1 MDEAIQVR
9 WSDAM
14 ATIRVT
20 FKHAA
25 AGSMLVAAALLAGSA
40 NALAQ
45 PVDLE
50 QQILKS
56 LLPTVKPTTPRPPTR
71 SLTATPADTS
81 RTVDRKLLDSVKNRP
96 TRSLTTDEREQIAE
110 IAKDRP
116 SVDIEINF
124 DYRSAKIGPAAI
136 PSVTALGKA
145 LTNPELKGSTFILAG
160 HTDAKGSLPANQDL
174 SEKRADSI
182 KNYLVDRFKIPASTL
197 VTVGYGKTKLKNE
210 TEPFAPENRRVQVVN
225 TEEKSVSQQ

>member
-1 MDEAIQVR
+1 
-9 WSDAM
+9 M

-20 FKHAA
+20 LKRAA
-25 AGSMLVAAALLAGSA
+25 AGSLLVAAALLAGSA
-40 NALAQ
+40 TAPAQ
-45 PVDLE
+45 NGDLE

-56 LLPTVKPTTPRPPTR
+56 LMPTIKPTTPRPPTR
-71 SLTATPADTS
+71 SLTATTADTS
-81 RTVDRKLLDSVKNRP
+81 RTVDRKFLDSLKNRQ

-116 SVDIEINF
+116 SIDIEINF
-124 DYRSAKIGPAAI
+124 DYRSAKIGPAAV
-136 PSVTALGKA
+136 PSITALGKA

-160 HTDAKGSLPANQDL
+160 HTDAKGSLPSNQDL

-182 KNYLVDRFKIPASTL
+182 KRYLTDHFKIPASTL

-210 TEPFAPENRRVQVVN
+210 ADPFAGENRRVQVVN
-225 TEEKSVSQQ
+225 TEEKSVSER

>member
-1 MDEAIQVR
+1 
-9 WSDAM
+9 M
-14 ATIRVT
+14 ATIREVL
-20 FKHAA
+20 KHGA
-25 AGSMLVAAALLAGSA
+25 AGTLLAVAVLFVGSA
-40 NALAQ
+40 NAPAQ
-45 PVDLE
+45 NVDLE

-56 LLPTVKPTTPRPPTR
+56 LMPTAKPTTPRVPVR

-81 RTVDRKLLDSVKNRP
+81 RTVDRQFLDTLKNRT
-96 TRSLTTDEREQIAE
+96 TRSLTTDEREQISE

-124 DYRSAKIGPAAI
+124 DYRSAKIGPAAV

-145 LTNPELKGSTFILAG
+145 LTNPDLKGSTFILAG
-160 HTDAKGSLPANQDL
+160 HTDAKGGTPANQDL

-182 KNYLVDRFKIPASTL
+182 KRYLVDHFKIPSSTL

-210 TEPFAPENRRVQVVN
+210 SDPLGSENRRVQIVN
-225 TEEKSVSQQ
+225 TEEKSISER

>member
-1 MDEAIQVR
+1 
-9 WSDAM
+9 M

-20 FKHAA
+20 LKRAA

-40 NALAQ
+40 NAPAQ
-45 PVDLE
+45 TVDLE

-81 RTVDRKLLDSVKNRP
+81 RTVDRKFLDTVKNRP

-124 DYRSAKIGPAAI
+124 DYRSAKIGPAAV

-145 LTNPELKGSTFILAG
+145 LTNPEIKGSTFILAG
-160 HTDAKGSLPANQDL
+160 HTDAKGSVPANQDL

-182 KNYLVDRFKIPASTL
+182 KHYLVDHFKIPASTL

-210 TEPFAPENRRVQVVN
+210 SDPFAGENRRVQVVN
-225 TEEKSVSQQ
+225 TEEKNVSER

>member
-1 MDEAIQVR
+1 
-9 WSDAM
+9 M
-14 ATIRVT
+14 ATIRELL
-20 FKHAA
+20 KHGA
-25 AGSMLVAAALLAGSA
+25 AGSLLAVAVLLAGSA
-40 NALAQ
+40 NAPAQ
-45 PVDLE
+45 NVDLE

-56 LLPTVKPTTPRPPTR
+56 LMPTRLPTR

-81 RTVDRKLLDSVKNRP
+81 RTVDRQFLDTLRNRT
-96 TRSLTTDEREQIAE
+96 TRSLTTDEREQISE

-124 DYRSAKIGPAAI
+124 DYRSAKIGPAAV

-145 LTNPELKGSTFILAG
+145 LTNPDLKGSTFILAG
-160 HTDAKGSLPANQDL
+160 HTDAKGSVPANQDL

-182 KNYLVDRFKIPASTL
+182 KRYLVDHFKIPTSTL

-210 TEPFAPENRRVQVVN
+210 SDPLGSENRRVQIVN
-225 TEEKSVSQQ
+225 TEEKSVSER

>member
-1 MDEAIQVR
+1 MAI
-9 WSDAM
+9 
-14 ATIRVT
+14 IRVT
-20 FKHAA
+20 LKRAV
-25 AGSMLVAAALLAGSA
+25 AGSMLMAAALLAGSA
-40 NALAQ
+40 NAPAQ
-45 PVDLE
+45 TVDLE

-81 RTVDRKLLDSVKNRP
+81 RTVDRKFLDTVKNRA

-124 DYRSAKIGPAAI
+124 DYRSAKIGPAAV

-160 HTDAKGSLPANQDL
+160 HTDAKGSVPANQDL

-182 KNYLVDRFKIPASTL
+182 KHYLVDHFKIPAATL

-210 TEPFAPENRRVQVVN
+210 SDPLGGENRRVQVVN
-225 TEEKSVSQQ
+225 TEEKSVSER

>member
-1 MDEAIQVR
+1 M
-9 WSDAM
+9 S
-14 ATIRVT
+14 TIRET
-20 FKHAA
+20 LKRAT
-25 AGSMLVAAALLAGSA
+25 AGSVLVAAALFAGGTIA
-40 NALAQ
+40 PAQ
-45 PVDLE
+45 NLDLE
-50 QQILKS
+50 QQILRS
-56 LLPTVKPTTPRPPTR
+56 LMPTAKPTTVRPPTR
-71 SLTATPADTS
+71 SLTATPADTA
-81 RTVDRKLLDSVKNRP
+81 RTVDRKFLDSVKNRA

-124 DYRSAKIGPAAI
+124 DYRSAKIGPAAV

-160 HTDAKGSLPANQDL
+160 HTDAKGSVPANQDP
-174 SEKRADSI
+174 SEKRADAI

-210 TEPFAPENRRVQVVN
+210 SDPFAGENRRVQVVN
-225 TEEKSVSQQ
+225 TEEKSVSER

>member
-1 MDEAIQVR
+1 MAIILETLKR
-9 WSDAM
+9 
-14 ATIRVT
+14 AT
-20 FKHAA
+20 
-25 AGSMLVAAALLAGSA
+25 AGSVLVAVALFAGST
-40 NALAQ
+40 NAPAQ
-45 PVDLE
+45 TTDLE
-50 QQILKS
+50 QQIIKS
-56 LLPTVKPTTPRPPTR
+56 LMPTAKPTTTRPPTR

-81 RTVDRKLLDSVKNRP
+81 RTVDRKFLDSVKNRA

-124 DYRSAKIGPAAI
+124 DYRSAKIGPAAV

-160 HTDAKGSLPANQDL
+160 HTDAKGSVPANQDL
-174 SEKRADSI
+174 SEKRADAI

-210 TEPFAPENRRVQVVN
+210 SDPFAGENRRVQVVN
-225 TEEKSVSQQ
+225 TEEKSVSER

>member
-1 MDEAIQVR
+1 MNAATEFRRREVMAI
-9 WSDAM
+9 
-14 ATIRVT
+14 IRVT
-20 FKHAA
+20 LKRAV
-25 AGSMLVAAALLAGSA
+25 AGSMLMAAALLAGSA
-40 NALAQ
+40 NAPAQ
-45 PVDLE
+45 TVDLE

-81 RTVDRKLLDSVKNRP
+81 RTVDRKFLDTVKNRA

-124 DYRSAKIGPAAI
+124 DYRSAKIGPAAV

-160 HTDAKGSLPANQDL
+160 HTDAKGSVPANQDL

-182 KNYLVDRFKIPASTL
+182 KHYLVDHFKIPAATL

-210 TEPFAPENRRVQVVN
+210 SDPLGGENRRVQVVN
-225 TEEKSVSQQ
+225 TEEKSVSER

>member
-1 MDEAIQVR
+1 
-9 WSDAM
+9 M

-20 FKHAA
+20 LKRAA
-25 AGSMLVAAALLAGSA
+25 AGSLFVAAALLAGSA
-40 NALAQ
+40 TAPAQ
-45 PVDLE
+45 NVDLE

-56 LLPTVKPTTPRPPTR
+56 LMPTVKPTTLRPPTR
-71 SLTATPADTS
+71 SLTATTADTS
-81 RTVDRKLLDSVKNRP
+81 RTVDRKFLDSLKNRQ

-116 SVDIEINF
+116 SIDIEINF
-124 DYRSAKIGPAAI
+124 DYRSAQIGPAAV
-136 PSVTALGKA
+136 PSITALGKA

-160 HTDAKGSLPANQDL
+160 HTDAKGSLPSNQDL

-182 KNYLVDRFKIPASTL
+182 KRYLVDRFKIPASTL

-210 TEPFAPENRRVQVVN
+210 SDPFAGENRRVQVVN
-225 TEEKSVSQQ
+225 TEEKSVSER

>member
-1 MDEAIQVR
+1 
-9 WSDAM
+9 M

-20 FKHAA
+20 LKHAA
-25 AGSMLVAAALLAGSA
+25 AGSMLVAAALLAGSK
-40 NALAQ
+40 NAPAQ
-45 PVDLE
+45 TVDLE

-81 RTVDRKLLDSVKNRP
+81 RTVDRKFLDTVKNRS

-124 DYRSAKIGPAAI
+124 DYRSAKIGPAAV
-136 PSVTALGKA
+136 PSITALGKA

-160 HTDAKGSLPANQDL
+160 HTDAKGSVPANQDL

-182 KNYLVDRFKIPASTL
+182 KHYLVDHFKIPASTL

-210 TEPFAPENRRVQVVN
+210 SDPFAGENRRVQVVN
-225 TEEKSVSQQ
+225 TEEKSVSER

>member
-1 MDEAIQVR
+1 
-9 WSDAM
+9 M

-20 FKHAA
+20 LKRAA
-25 AGSMLVAAALLAGSA
+25 AGSLLVAAALLAGSA
-40 NALAQ
+40 TAPAQ
-45 PVDLE
+45 NVDLE

-56 LLPTVKPTTPRPPTR
+56 LMPTVKPTTPRPPTR
-71 SLTATPADTS
+71 SLTATTADTS
-81 RTVDRKLLDSVKNRP
+81 RTVDRKFLDSLKNRQ

-116 SVDIEINF
+116 SIDIEINF
-124 DYRSAKIGPAAI
+124 DYRSAKIGPAAV
-136 PSVTALGKA
+136 PSITALGKA

-160 HTDAKGSLPANQDL
+160 HTDAKGSLPSNQDL

-182 KNYLVDRFKIPASTL
+182 KRYLTDHFKIPASTL

-210 TEPFAPENRRVQVVN
+210 SDPFAGENRRVQVVN
-225 TEEKSVSQQ
+225 TEEKSVSER

>member
-1 MDEAIQVR
+1 
-9 WSDAM
+9 M

-20 FKHAA
+20 LKHAA

-40 NALAQ
+40 NAPAQ
-45 PVDLE
+45 TVDLE

-81 RTVDRKLLDSVKNRP
+81 RTVDRKFLDTVKNRS

-124 DYRSAKIGPAAI
+124 DYRSAKIGPAAV
-136 PSVTALGKA
+136 PSITALGKA

-160 HTDAKGSLPANQDL
+160 HTDAKGSVPANQDL

-182 KNYLVDRFKIPASTL
+182 KHYLVDHFKIPASTL

-210 TEPFAPENRRVQVVN
+210 SDPFAGENRRVQVVN
-225 TEEKSVSQQ
+225 TEEKSVSER

>member
-1 MDEAIQVR
+1 MSPILETLKR
-9 WSDAM
+9 
-14 ATIRVT
+14 AT
-20 FKHAA
+20 
-25 AGSMLVAAALLAGSA
+25 AGSVLVAAALFAGST
-40 NALAQ
+40 NAPAQ
-45 PVDLE
+45 APDLE
-50 QQILKS
+50 QQIIKS
-56 LLPTVKPTTPRPPTR
+56 LMPTAKPTTTRPPTR

-81 RTVDRKLLDSVKNRP
+81 RTVDRKFLDSVKNRA

-124 DYRSAKIGPAAI
+124 DYRSAKIGPAAV

-174 SEKRADSI
+174 SEKRADAI
-182 KNYLVDRFKIPASTL
+182 KSYLVDRFKIPASTL

-210 TEPFAPENRRVQVVN
+210 SDPFAGENRRVQVVN
-225 TEEKSVSQQ
+225 TEEKSVSER

>member
-1 MDEAIQVR
+1 
-9 WSDAM
+9 M
-14 ATIRVT
+14 ATIQVT
-20 FKHAA
+20 LKCAA
-25 AGSMLVAAALLAGSA
+25 AGSMLVAAALLVGSA
-40 NALAQ
+40 NAPAQ
-45 PVDLE
+45 TVDLE

-81 RTVDRKLLDSVKNRP
+81 RTVDRKFLDTVKNRP

-116 SVDIEINF
+116 SIDIEINF
-124 DYRSAKIGPAAI
+124 DYRSAKIGPAAV

-160 HTDAKGSLPANQDL
+160 HTDAKGSVPANQDL

-182 KNYLVDRFKIPASTL
+182 KHYLVDHFKIPASTL

-210 TEPFAPENRRVQVVN
+210 QDPLAPENRRAQIVN
-225 TEEKSVSQQ
+225 VEEKNTSER

>member
-1 MDEAIQVR
+1 
-9 WSDAM
+9 M

-20 FKHAA
+20 LKRAA
-25 AGSMLVAAALLAGSA
+25 AGSMFVAAALLAGSA
-40 NALAQ
+40 NAPAQ
-45 PVDLE
+45 TVDLE

-81 RTVDRKLLDSVKNRP
+81 QTVDRKFLDTVKNRP

-124 DYRSAKIGPAAI
+124 DYRSAKIGPAAV

-182 KNYLVDRFKIPASTL
+182 KSYLVDRFKIPASTL

-210 TEPFAPENRRVQVVN
+210 SEPFAGENRRVQVVN
-225 TEEKSVSQQ
+225 TEEKSVSER

>member
-1 MDEAIQVR
+1 MAIIQVTLKR
-9 WSDAM
+9 
-14 ATIRVT
+14 
-20 FKHAA
+20 AA
-25 AGSMLVAAALLAGSA
+25 AGSMLVAAVLLAGSA
-40 NALAQ
+40 NAPAQ
-45 PVDLE
+45 TVDLE

-81 RTVDRKLLDSVKNRP
+81 RTVDRKFLDTVKNRP

-124 DYRSAKIGPAAI
+124 DYRSAKIGPAAV

-160 HTDAKGSLPANQDL
+160 HTDAKGSVPANQDL

-182 KNYLVDRFKIPASTL
+182 KQYLVGHFKIPASTL

-210 TEPFAPENRRVQVVN
+210 SDPFAGENRRVQVVN
-225 TEEKSVSQQ
+225 TEEKNVSER

>member
-1 MDEAIQVR
+1 
-9 WSDAM
+9 M

-20 FKHAA
+20 LKHAA

-40 NALAQ
+40 NAPAQ
-45 PVDLE
+45 TVDLE

-81 RTVDRKLLDSVKNRP
+81 RTVDRKFLDTVKNRP

-124 DYRSAKIGPAAI
+124 DYRSAKIGPAAV
-136 PSVTALGKA
+136 PSITALGKA

-160 HTDAKGSLPANQDL
+160 HTDAKGSVPANQDL

-182 KNYLVDRFKIPASTL
+182 KHYLVDHFKIPASTL

-210 TEPFAPENRRVQVVN
+210 SDPFAGENRRVQVVN
-225 TEEKSVSQQ
+225 TEEKSVSER

>member
-1 MDEAIQVR
+1 MTIIQVTLKR
-9 WSDAM
+9 
-14 ATIRVT
+14 
-20 FKHAA
+20 AA
-25 AGSMLVAAALLAGSA
+25 AGSMLVAVALLAGSA
-40 NALAQ
+40 NAPAQ
-45 PVDLE
+45 TVDLE

-81 RTVDRKLLDSVKNRP
+81 RTVDRKFLDTVKNRS

-124 DYRSAKIGPAAI
+124 DYRSAKIGPAAV
-136 PSVTALGKA
+136 PSITALGKA

-182 KNYLVDRFKIPASTL
+182 KSYLVDRFKIPASTL

-210 TEPFAPENRRVQVVN
+210 SEPFAGENRRVQVVN
-225 TEEKSVSQQ
+225 TEEKNVSER

>member
-1 MDEAIQVR
+1 
-9 WSDAM
+9 M

-20 FKHAA
+20 LKRAA
-25 AGSMLVAAALLAGSA
+25 AGSLLMAAALLAGSA
-40 NALAQ
+40 TAPAQ
-45 PVDLE
+45 NVDLE

-56 LLPTVKPTTPRPPTR
+56 LMPTIKPTTPRPPTR
-71 SLTATPADTS
+71 SLTATTADTS
-81 RTVDRKLLDSVKNRP
+81 RTVDRKFLDSLKNRQ

-116 SVDIEINF
+116 SIDIEINF
-124 DYRSAKIGPAAI
+124 DYRSAKIGPAAV
-136 PSVTALGKA
+136 PSITALGKA

-160 HTDAKGSLPANQDL
+160 HTDAKGSLPSNQDL

-182 KNYLVDRFKIPASTL
+182 KRYLTDHFKIPASTL

-210 TEPFAPENRRVQVVN
+210 ADPFAGENRRVQVVN
-225 TEEKSVSQQ
+225 TEEKSVSER

>member
-1 MDEAIQVR
+1 
-9 WSDAM
+9 M
-14 ATIRVT
+14 ATIRIT
-20 FKHAA
+20 LRRAA
-25 AGSMLVAAALLAGSA
+25 AGSLLVAAALLAGSA
-40 NALAQ
+40 TAPAQ
-45 PVDLE
+45 NVDLE

-56 LLPTVKPTTPRPPTR
+56 LMPTAEPTTLRPPTR
-71 SLTATPADTS
+71 SLTATTADTS
-81 RTVDRKLLDSVKNRP
+81 RTADRKFLDSLKNRQ

-116 SVDIEINF
+116 SIDIEINF

-136 PSVTALGKA
+136 PSITALGKA

-182 KNYLVDRFKIPASTL
+182 KSYLVDRFKIPASTL

-210 TEPFAPENRRVQVVN
+210 SDPFAGENRRVQVVN
-225 TEEKSVSQQ
+225 TEEKSVSER

>member
-1 MDEAIQVR
+1 M
-9 WSDAM
+9 S
-14 ATIRVT
+14 TIRET
-20 FKHAA
+20 LKRAT
-25 AGSMLVAAALLAGSA
+25 AGSVLVAAALFAGSTTA
-40 NALAQ
+40 PAQ
-45 PVDLE
+45 NLDLE

-56 LLPTVKPTTPRPPTR
+56 LMPTAKPLRPPTR
-71 SLTATPADTS
+71 SLTATPADTA
-81 RTVDRKLLDSVKNRP
+81 RTVDRKFLDSVKNRT

-110 IAKDRP
+110 IAKDKP

-124 DYRSAKIGPAAI
+124 DYRSAKIGPAAV

-160 HTDAKGSLPANQDL
+160 HTDAKGSLPTNQDL

-182 KNYLVDRFKIPASTL
+182 KHYLVDHFKIPAATL

-210 TEPFAPENRRVQVVN
+210 TDPLAAENRRVQVVN
-225 TEEKSVSQQ
+225 TEEKSVSER

>member
-1 MDEAIQVR
+1 
-9 WSDAM
+9 M

-20 FKHAA
+20 LKRAA

-40 NALAQ
+40 NAPAQ
-45 PVDLE
+45 TVDLE

-81 RTVDRKLLDSVKNRP
+81 RTVDRKFLDTVKNRP

-124 DYRSAKIGPAAI
+124 DYRSAKIGPAAV
-136 PSVTALGKA
+136 PSITALGKA

-160 HTDAKGSLPANQDL
+160 HTDAKGSVPANQDL

-182 KNYLVDRFKIPASTL
+182 KHYLVDHFKIPASTL

-210 TEPFAPENRRVQVVN
+210 SDPFAGENRRVQVVN
-225 TEEKSVSQQ
+225 TEEKNVSER